1 MSSLLTTV
9 SDDLRQYSIDNALPI
24 RKDGSLDMR
33 KKCNKD
39 AERLMYIRK
48 ITALQ
53 TSMLEKN
60 TKIKQLEIRVNKQ
73 NKIIKTYNNSE
84 ELDKEDT
91 DCVICCDVKIGTA
104 TLSCCGQEICIPC
117 FAKHSRVNNTCPFCR
132 SEYAPKVK
140 KPNKMCEIS
149 LNSIADEW
157 SDRIWN
163 TGYFHRHQLINNSKS
178 TPNESERHLEWLV
191 RENGKIL
198 MTQVINWYDTE
209 FN

>member
-9 SDDLRQYSIDNALPI
+9 SDDLRQYAIDNALPI

-39 AERLMYIRK
+39 AHRLMYIRK

-73 NKIIKTYNNSE
+73 NKIIKTYNNPE
-84 ELDKEDT
+84 QLDKEDT
-91 DCVICCDVKIGTA
+91 DCLICCDVKIGTA
-104 TLSCCGQEICIPC
+104 TLSCCGQEICISC

-132 SEYAPKVK
+132 TEYAPKVK
-140 KPNKMCEIS
+140 KPNKLCEIT
-149 LNSIADEW
+149 LNAMADEW
-157 SDRIWN
+157 AGQVSSQ
-163 TGYFHRHQLINNSKS
+163 GYFHNQQLYNNIK
-178 TPNESERHLEWLV
+178 PNQIESERHLEWLV

-198 MTQVINWYDTE
+198 MTQVKNWYDAE
-209 FN
+209 FD

>member
-9 SDDLRQYSIDNALPI
+9 GDDLRQYAIDNALPI

-39 AERLMYIRK
+39 AVRLMYIRK

-53 TSMLEKN
+53 RSMVEKN
-60 TKIKQLEIRVNKQ
+60 TKIKQLEMRVNKQ
-73 NKIIKTYNNSE
+73 NKIIKTYDNSE

-132 SEYAPKVK
+132 
-140 KPNKMCEIS
+140 
-149 LNSIADEW
+149 
-157 SDRIWN
+157 
-163 TGYFHRHQLINNSKS
+163 HQLINNSKS

-198 MTQVINWYDTE
+198 MTQVKNWYDAE